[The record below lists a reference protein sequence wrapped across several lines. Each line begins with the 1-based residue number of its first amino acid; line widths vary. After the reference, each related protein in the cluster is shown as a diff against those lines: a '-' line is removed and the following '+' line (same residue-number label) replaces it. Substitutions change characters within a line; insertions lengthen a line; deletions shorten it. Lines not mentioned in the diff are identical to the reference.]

1 MKNNRTKTHDFKI
14 STRFAKR
21 FLGVIIVVSMFL
33 VLGCIGGL
41 EQNTLSSKMFLLI
54 TIPSYITAI
63 LAAKA
68 LEVVYDIEIELKRR
82 AKLERQRMREMQREK
97 RSHINFNY
105 DLVQMSK
112 EQRSPNADKVVLIPF
127 SDKKVS

>member
-1 MKNNRTKTHDFKI
+1 M
-14 STRFAKR
+14 
-21 FLGVIIVVSMFL
+21 SMFL
-33 VLGCIGGL
+33 VLSCIGGL
-41 EQNTLSSKMFLLI
+41 DQNTLSGKMFLLI
-54 TIPSYITAI
+54 EIPSYITAI

-82 AKLERQRMREMQREK
+82 AKLERQRMREMQR
-97 RSHINFNY
+97 RGHINFNY

>member
-1 MKNNRTKTHDFKI
+1 M
-14 STRFAKR
+14 
-21 FLGVIIVVSMFL
+21 SMFL